1 MHPSRIHKLTC
12 SAIILLSLSLSLCM
26 LSPHPPFLTIT
37 VFNCPLAPPPR
48 RRAPSPLPIASRLCP
63 ALPPAP
69 PRLSRYTSINYL
81 KSWFFIDLLSCLP
94 IDSVMRITAAA
105 DESPGGDGDGD
116 ASALTGSLKVAKL
129 AKLFKNIRLLR
140 LARIAKMVARYSNA
154 LPNTGQIVRIFLAFL
169 FFTHCCGCFF
179 LFVSNTFSDDPTKSW
194 TWGAGIN
201 PVLKPAS
208 QGRAYIIGSFNALLM
223 LFGTQAMP
231 EHTHQTDA
239 ELITVIVILLIGS
252 VCHATLYGQMAH
264 LMTQLNSSSTK
275 YGWFLCLTKVTT
287 CLFQP
292 KHSLTHSLINHIAVR
307 SPPSFATSVVQ
318 EKVQAGGS
326 QESSPHAGH

>member
-1 MHPSRIHKLTC
+1 M
-12 SAIILLSLSLSLCM
+12 
-26 LSPHPPFLTIT
+26 
-37 VFNCPLAPPPR
+37 
-48 RRAPSPLPIASRLCP
+48 
-63 ALPPAP
+63 
-69 PRLSRYTSINYL
+69 NYL

-94 IDSVMRITAAA
+94 IDSVMRITEAT
-105 DESPGGDGDGD
+105 DESSGGGGGGGDGD

-129 AKLFKNIRLLR
+129 AKLFKNLRLLR
-140 LARIAKMVARYSNA
+140 VARIAKMVGRYSNA
-154 LPNTGQIVRIFLAFL
+154 LPNTGQIIRIFLAFL

-179 LFVSNTFSDDPTKSW
+179 LFVSNTFADNPTESW

-201 PVLKPAS
+201 PALRPTS

-239 ELITVIVILLIGS
+239 ELVTVIVILLIGS

-275 YGWFLCLTKVTT
+275 YAIFLCPTT
-287 CLFQP
+287 
-292 KHSLTHSLINHIAVR
+292 VR
-307 SPPSFATSVVQ
+307 LLLDRSNPRT
-318 EKVQAGGS
+318 
-326 QESSPHAGH
+326 